1 MLSIKSR
8 RSFLSGLFLVFVSLM
23 LFSGCAGGGTEV
35 GNAGTFNF
43 RGTTK
48 LEKYLKGQIAKSVL
62 PSEAYQ
68 VEENPVPPV
77 IPVVEPP
84 VTAPVTPDEDQETD
98 LPDEDDI
105 VPASSVSETDMVKT
119 DGSHIYMAGNRKVTV
134 ADVSD
139 GDNMKIEGSVEVGGT
154 IKGLYVYNGLLSII
168 YSHDLP
174 AVSDQ
179 DSALQTTSELA
190 APARIGMPYW
200 IPANA
205 KTGIAFYRV
214 ENPSSPELLGNIS
227 LDGNLVSARMVSGK
241 LHIVQQYMPEL
252 PELETVYDGTEDGW
266 VTAVNNNAEKIDSMT
281 IDDILPDFTV
291 CSADGTEIRS
301 GRLVEPE
308 DFYKLENIGGAA
320 MVTVSTFD
328 FDRLG
333 DSFKSVG
340 VIANAD
346 FVYASANALYI
357 AASQWDYDK
366 PYSENVLSATDS
378 GIHKFDLSGTSVEYE
393 CGGTVKG
400 RIINQFSMLEYLNV
414 LRIATTDFIW
424 NSDNSS
430 GNGSSNIFCLK
441 NIAGKLETIGK
452 IENIAPGEK
461 MYSARF
467 TGNRGF
473 LMTFRQVDTL
483 FTIDLSDPVKP
494 FIAGELEV
502 PGYSE
507 YIHPVD
513 RNHLVTIGREVKE
526 ADGALVPGGLLLSI
540 FDITDYDEP
549 ELLHT
554 TVIGGKDTFSEASS
568 DHNAFTFWSEKGL
581 LAIPVTSGDVQA
593 ADGTSSFKGLYIY
606 HVANESGFELKGRI
620 NTVPDV
626 TSSSPGWTRGVFI
639 NREVFAVQP
648 NAVFSADIDNIENSI
663 KKISVE

>member
-8 RSFLSGLFLVFVSLM
+8 RSFLSGLFLVFISLM

-84 VTAPVTPDEDQETD
+84 VSTPVTPVEDHETD
-98 LPDEDDI
+98 LPEDDDI
-105 VPASSVSETDMVKT
+105 VPASGVSETDMVKT

-154 IKGLYVYNGLLSII
+154 IKGLYVYNGFLSII

-174 AVSDQ
+174 PVSGQ
-179 DSALQTTSELA
+179 DSALQTNELA

-214 ENPSSPELLGNIS
+214 GNPSSPELLGNVS

-252 PELETVYDGTEDGW
+252 PELETVYDGTEEGW

-291 CSADGTEIRS
+291 CSADGTETRS

-328 FDRLG
+328 FGRLG

-400 RIINQFSMLEYLNV
+400 RIINQFSMVEYLNV

-424 NSDNSS
+424 NSDKSS
-430 GNGSSNIFCLK
+430 GNGASNVFCLK
-441 NIAGKLETIGK
+441 NIAGKLEVIGK

-483 FTIDLSDPVKP
+483 FTIDLSDPVNP

-526 ADGALVPGGLLLSI
+526 VDGAVVPGGLLLSI

-581 LAIPVTSGDVQA
+581 LAIPVTSGDGQV
-593 ADGTSSFKGLYIY
+593 ADGISSFKGLYVY
-606 HVANESGFELKGRI
+606 HVANESGFEFKGRI
-620 NTVPDV
+620 NTVSDV
-626 TSSSPGWTRGVFI
+626 ASSSPGWTRGVFI
-639 NREVFAVQP
+639 NKEVFAVQP